1 MAYLRLRQIAVVATD
16 LARAEGDVQ
25 AVLGVP
31 VCHRDPAVGV
41 FGLVNA
47 LLPIGQDFLEIV
59 SPTRPG
65 TTAGRFHDRWAGRYG
80 YMLIFD
86 CDDPLRYKA
95 QAAALGIRVAHE
107 GRHDA
112 YHGVQLHP
120 KDTGATMLEFNHTD
134 GAGPLDGP
142 YWPAGADWQR
152 FVDRRVTE
160 RLLCAEVDC
169 ADPAAFAGRWSA
181 LTGTPVS
188 TEADG
193 TPRLDFDH
201 GAIRFVR
208 AARDEPVFAGL
219 RVAVHDPVA
228 VLAAARGRGLPVTG
242 DGMELCGLRVTPVRV

>member
-65 TTAGRFHDRWAGRYG
+65 TTAGRFHDRWAGRFG

-86 CDDPLRYKA
+86 CDDPVRYRER
-95 QAAALGIRVAHE
+95 AASLGIRVAHE

-152 FVDRRVTE
+152 FVDRRVTD
-160 RLLCAEVDC
+160 RLVCAEVDC
-169 ADPAAFAGRWSA
+169 ADPQAFGERWAA
-181 LTGTPVS
+181 LTDRPLTA
-188 TEADG
+188 EADG
-193 TPRLDFDH
+193 TRRLDFDH

-208 AARDEPVFAGL
+208 SARDEPVFAGL
-219 RVAVHDPVA
+219 RVAVRDPAA
-228 VLAAARGRGLPVTG
+228 VLAAARERGLTVA
-242 DGMELCGLRVTPVRV
+242 DGTVELCGLRLTPLPA